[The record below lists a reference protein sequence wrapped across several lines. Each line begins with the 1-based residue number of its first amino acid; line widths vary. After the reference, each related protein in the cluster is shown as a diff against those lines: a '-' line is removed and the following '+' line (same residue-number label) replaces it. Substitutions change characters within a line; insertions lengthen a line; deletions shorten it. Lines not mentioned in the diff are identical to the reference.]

1 MLKERVCESGENLGS
16 RISPC
21 TGEVRFCTFVGIFY
35 ALLGPAGIFWGGE
48 KVRGGA
54 TDLCASK
61 AVVLVPSSL
70 HVVQDDELAVYNGE

>member
-1 MLKERVCESGENLGS
+1 MRYWALGS
-16 RISPC
+16 
-21 TGEVRFCTFVGIFY
+21 
-35 ALLGPAGIFWGGE
+35 AGIFWGGKK